1 MIKNI
6 IFDVGMVLVD
16 FNWKKVFEELQFS
29 KEDFEVVEQATIR
42 SKLWDEFDRSIKSDE
57 EILEGFIANAPEYGA
72 QIGYFFHNVGRTIT
86 CYDYTRKWITELK
99 NSGYHVYILSNY
111 PRRTY
116 QQAIE
121 QLSFVEEADGAVFSF
136 EVGSVKPE
144 PKIYQTLL
152 DKYHLVATESIFI
165 DDKRK
170 NLTAANAFGIATI
183 QFQTREQVI
192 EELKKMGVE

>member
-1 MIKNI
+1 M
-6 IFDVGMVLVD
+6 
-16 FNWKKVFEELQFS
+16 
-29 KEDFEVVEQATIR
+29 
-42 SKLWDEFDRSIKSDE
+42 
-57 EILEGFIANAPEYGA
+57 
-72 QIGYFFHNVGRTIT
+72 
-86 CYDYTRKWITELK
+86 K